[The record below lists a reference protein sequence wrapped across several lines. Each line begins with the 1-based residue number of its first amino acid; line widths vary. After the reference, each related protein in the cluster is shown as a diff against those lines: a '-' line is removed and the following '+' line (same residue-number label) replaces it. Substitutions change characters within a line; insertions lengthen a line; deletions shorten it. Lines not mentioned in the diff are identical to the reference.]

1 MSNAHQASV
10 HKIEDLHP
18 CSEGR
23 QLHTDRLQK
32 IEGMRSEILKGGDE
46 AQKLKRLPD
55 DIVERL
61 IDEGFFRFALPEE
74 LGGDNSSSMETI
86 EILEHMAAI
95 DASVAWNVMLGSEI
109 NAMAAGGMDPA
120 LAKEVY
126 LENPRVVMCGGGGP
140 GSTPPRAERQADG
153 SVKVWG
159 QSTFISGC
167 HNANYCFMAAPLMKG
182 DEPELNDDGMPIM
195 KLWFLPRDQW
205 EIVET
210 WDVAG
215 MRGSGSDDVKTDGGV
230 VEEKWAGVDLWTV
243 PANYPNPVYRMP
255 TALRLAY
262 NKVAISLGIARGA
275 LQVFSDI
282 AKNKIPMLSS
292 SSLAKRGIAQYR
304 MGVAEAKYRA
314 ARAFVMETMSAVEDE
329 LTGNN
334 DLPSAK
340 TTQDARLACV
350 HGANECMEVVDLLHN
365 TAGTTGMRMYSP
377 LERKLRDAHGA
388 ATHRWVAHPLYE
400 DLGSILLG
408 NEPSPEFAGGAGG
421 PVGPRPAKAS

>member
-1 MSNAHQASV
+1 MSNIHQASV
-10 HKIEDLHP
+10 HNIEDLHP
-18 CSEGR
+18 CPEGR
-23 QLHTDRLQK
+23 QVHKARLQK
-32 IEGMRSEILKGGDE
+32 IEELREEILKAGDE
-46 AQKLKRLPD
+46 AQELRRLPN

-61 IDEGFFRFALPEE
+61 IDDGFFRFALPEE
-74 LGGDNSSSMETI
+74 LGGDNASSMETI

-109 NAMAAGGMDPA
+109 NAMAAGGMEPE
-120 LAKEVY
+120 LAKEIY
-126 LENPRVVMCGGGGP
+126 LDNPRVVMCGGGGP
-140 GSTPPRAERQADG
+140 GSTPPRAERQEDG

-159 QSTFISGC
+159 QTTFISGC
-167 HNANYCFMAAPLMKG
+167 HNATYCFMAAPLMKG
-182 DEPELNDDGMPIM
+182 EEPEVNDDGIPVM

-205 EIVET
+205 EIVDT

-215 MRGSGSDDVKTDGGV
+215 MRGSGSDDVRTEGGV
-230 VEEKWAGVDLWTV
+230 VEAKWAGVDLWTV

-262 NKVAISLGIARGA
+262 NKVAISLGVARGA

-282 AKNKIPMLSS
+282 AQNKIPMLSS
-292 SSLAKRGIAQYR
+292 TSLAKRGIAQYR

-314 ARAFVMETMSAVEDE
+314 ARAFVMEAMAGVEDE
-329 LTGNN
+329 LTGNE

-350 HGANECMEVVDLLHN
+350 HGANECMELVDLLHN

-408 NEPSPEFAGGAGG
+408 NEPSPEFAGGAGA
-421 PVGPRPAKAS
+421 PVGPRPGKS